1 MRKVFALLLVSGL
14 LLAVAVPQ
22 ARAATAGLP
31 PGLKFTTV
39 ASGLTRPVFVTHAG
53 DGSGRLFIVQQG
65 GQVLVLKNG
74 SVLPTPFLDVSG
86 RITTTGNEQ
95 GLLGL
100 AFHPNYA
107 ANGRFFITYTRKSD
121 GDVVLAEFGVSSNPD
136 VADPT
141 PTVLLTI
148 EHSAHLNHNGG
159 MIAFG
164 PDGYL
169 YQAVG
174 DGGGGG
180 DPDDNGQDLT
190 TPLGKLLRLDVDSAA
205 PYTIPADNPFVG
217 DPDPNVR
224 EEIWAY
230 GLRNPWRF
238 SFDRSTGDLFTG
250 DVGQNSQE
258 EIDFQPASSSGGEN
272 YGWSILEGNLCF
284 KPASGCAPPADYVAP
299 VAVYDHGPNDS
310 VGCSVTGG
318 YVYRGS
324 QSPSLAGV
332 YFYADFCKGT
342 IWGLVKNGSNWISG
356 LVTDTSYLISSFGED
371 EAGELYLTDLAGGRV
386 VRISEVTLL
395 TKTFRS
401 NGKYDGF
408 VLESGETTN
417 KGGYVN
423 ATGQAIFLGDN
434 TANRQYRGIL
444 HFHTGSL
451 PDNAVI
457 TSASLSLKRQ
467 GMVGANPFIDLRYIL
482 IDIRTW
488 NFSGNPALQA
498 SDFQA
503 AASQNWAGKFRN
515 TPSKG
520 WYSTT
525 LLDRGLPH
533 INLKGTTQMR
543 LRFRF
548 DDNNNSQANI
558 IKFYSGDSANFFT
571 RPRLVVEYFIP

>member
-1 MRKVFALLLVSGL
+1 MRKVFAFLLVSSL
-14 LLAVAVPQ
+14 LLAVAVLP
-22 ARAATAGLP
+22 AEAAPSLP

-39 ASGLTRPVFVTHAG
+39 ASGLTRPLFVTHAG

-65 GQVLVLKNG
+65 GQILILKNG
-74 SVLPTPFLDVSG
+74 SVLPTPFLDLSG
-86 RITTTGNEQ
+86 QITTTGNEQ

-107 ANGRFFITYTRKSD
+107 ANGRFFTVYTRKSD

-136 VADPT
+136 IADPS

-148 EHSAHLNHNGG
+148 EHSAHANHNGG

-190 TPLGKLLRLDVDSAA
+190 TLLGKLLRLDVDGAA
-205 PYTIPADNPFVG
+205 PYAVPADNPFVG
-217 DPDPNVR
+217 DPNPNVR

-250 DVGQNSQE
+250 DVGQNAQE
-258 EIDFQPASSSGGEN
+258 EIDFQPASSGGGEN

-284 KPASGCAPPADYVAP
+284 KPSSGCTPPSGYVPP

-310 VGCSVTGG
+310 NGCSVTGG

-342 IWGLVKNGSNWISG
+342 IWGLVRDGSNWITG
-356 LVTDTSYLISSFGED
+356 LITDTSYLISSFGED
-371 EAGELYLTDLAGGRV
+371 EAGELYLTDLSGGRV
-386 VRISEVTLL
+386 VKISEVTLL

-401 NGKYDGF
+401 NGKYDGY

-417 KGGYVN
+417 TGGFVN
-423 ATGQAIFLGDN
+423 ASGPAIFLGDN
-434 TANRQYRGIL
+434 AANRQYRSIL
-444 HFHTGSL
+444 HFYTAPL

-457 TSASLSLKRQ
+457 TSARLSLKRQ
-467 GMVGANPFIDLRYIL
+467 GIVGTDPFTDLSYIL
-482 IDIRTW
+482 IDIKASS
-488 NFSGNPALQA
+488 FSGNPALQA

-503 AASQNWAGKFRN
+503 ASNQNWAGKFYNR
-515 TPSKG
+515 PSKG
-520 WYSTT
+520 WYSTR
-525 LLDRGLPH
+525 LLDRGLPF
-533 INLKGTTQMR
+533 INLKGVTQMR
-543 LRFRF
+543 LRFRL
-548 DDNNNSQANI
+548 DDNNNSQTDV
-558 IKFYSGDSANFFT
+558 IKFYSGNSADFFA
-571 RPRLVVEYFIP
+571 RPRLIVEYFIP